1 MSPPPHLLSLPLSP
15 SPHLHRAP
23 QAQAKQQQAVIQHIL
38 ATVGAECREELI
50 DLLQSPP
57 EVQAT
62 KVRVA
67 APLFAIASW
76 VDD

>member
-1 MSPPPHLLSLPLSP
+1 MLPASPPYPHSRLQ
-15 SPHLHRAP
+15 R
-23 QAQAKQQQAVIQHIL
+23 QAQQQQAVIQHIL